1 MNCLLLVLLVVVLG
15 LAGFFEDENENEE
28 EDEPASG
35 CRLAPMG
42 ACPLLDGLHFRLPNL
57 RPGCFTGA
65 MKAAENSSEDAAR
78 AFKFTTTHWSV
89 VLTAQGDT
97 PASATALEQLC
108 RTYWYPL
115 YAHVR
120 HQGYSPE
127 DAQDLTQSFFLHLL
141 LRKPFAGV
149 HPDKGRFRSFLL
161 AALTHFLADQRD
173 HDLAQKRGGGRTMV
187 SLDVDGAEARYCQ
200 ELVDAQDPAKL
211 FERRWALTL
220 LEQVL
225 LRLEQDYTQTG
236 RAAVFQHLKP
246 FLVEGSR
253 AKSHAAVAAE
263 AGLSE
268 EAVKKGVQRLR
279 WRYGRLFREEIAHTV
294 ADPAEVEQ
302 ELCYLRQ
309 VMAQ

>member
-1 MNCLLLVLLVVVLG
+1 M
-15 LAGFFEDENENEE
+15 
-28 EDEPASG
+28 
-35 CRLAPMG
+35 R
-42 ACPLLDGLHFRLPNL
+42 
-57 RPGCFTGA
+57 
-65 MKAAENSSEDAAR
+65 AAENSSGGSVRE
-78 AFKFTTTHWSV
+78 FKFTTTHWSV

-97 PASATALEQLC
+97 PASAAALEQLC
-108 RTYWYPL
+108 RTYWYAL

-149 HPDKGRFRSFLL
+149 HPEKGRFRSFLL

-173 HDLAQKRGGGRTMV
+173 HDLAQKRGGRVTIL
-187 SLDVDGAEARYCQ
+187 SLDADEAETRYRQ
-200 ELVDAQDPAKL
+200 ELVDNHDPARL
-211 FERRWALTL
+211 FERRWAVAL

-225 LRLEQDYTQTG
+225 VRLEQDYTQTG
-236 RAAVFQHLKP
+236 RAVVFQHLKP

-253 AKSHAAVAAE
+253 AKSYAAVAAE

-268 EAVKKGVQRLR
+268 EAVKKAVQRLR
-279 WRYGRLFREEIAHTV
+279 WRYGRLFREEIAHTLT
-294 ADPAEVEQ
+294 DPAEVEQ
-302 ELCYLRQ
+302 ELCYLRA